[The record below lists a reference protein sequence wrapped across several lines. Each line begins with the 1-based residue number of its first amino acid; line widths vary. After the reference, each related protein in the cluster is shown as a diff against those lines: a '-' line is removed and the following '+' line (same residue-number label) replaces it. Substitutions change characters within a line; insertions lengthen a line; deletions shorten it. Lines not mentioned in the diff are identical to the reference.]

1 MSAPLLTPDEIRAAM
16 PTKAAGLSDT
26 DLEALA
32 LRIRTIA
39 LAVLEQAVSGA
50 HTAPATQ
57 QVSL

>member
-16 PTKAAGLSDT
+16 PSKTAGLSDA

-39 LAVLEQAVSGA
+39 LAVLEQAVARA
-50 HTAPATQ
+50 HAVPAPQ
-57 QVSL
+57 HVSL